1 MESGDFL
8 FIYTFNLVS
17 LKCFSVILKR
27 NAPDESLM
35 MEANGLSS
43 HPSLSWVLSL
53 DMLSNNSGW
62 SGSMGIPYSRS
73 WKSATWVAPVL
84 NPYETNKKRKLFWVV
99 TYHTREYWKRR
110 WFFSHWETVSSW
122 NLVVNI
128 LIF

>member
-43 HPSLSWVLSL
+43 HPSLS
-53 DMLSNNSGW
+53 
-62 SGSMGIPYSRS
+62 
-73 WKSATWVAPVL
+73 
-84 NPYETNKKRKLFWVV
+84 
-99 TYHTREYWKRR
+99 
-110 WFFSHWETVSSW
+110 
-122 NLVVNI
+122 
-128 LIF
+128 